1 MTLLSSENLTSLE
14 ICAGGG
20 GQAIGVE
27 RAGFHHLALVE
38 RKAEACA
45 TLRLNRP
52 SWSVIEK
59 DLREF
64 EPERDASIRTVDL
77 LAGGVPCTPYSI
89 AGDKK
94 GAADERDLLPE
105 ALRLVEVL
113 RPRAV
118 MLENVKTLALG
129 REFLHV
135 RNHLIETLEE
145 LGYDV
150 QINVLDAQNFGVS
163 QTRQRTL
170 IVAVQ
175 KGFKKFQWPL
185 GSWELPQTVGEVLQ
199 ESMQSE
205 GWSGATEW
213 ARLANDI
220 APTIV
225 GGSEKHGGGDL
236 GPERAKQKWAKMA
249 VNGNST
255 AAQAPGPDFVLQH
268 GVGRGG
274 RKGYPKLTPEQVALL
289 QGFPKEW
296 QFAGSRTARYK
307 QIGNAFPPPVAHA
320 VAASIADALRETP
333 TAEAA

>member
-1 MTLLSSENLTSLE
+1 MLSSENLTSLE

-52 SWSVIEK
+52 SWSVIQK

-64 EPERDASIRTVDL
+64 EPQRDAGIGTVDL

-89 AGDKK
+89 AGAQK

-105 ALRLVEVL
+105 ALRLVEIL
-113 RPRAV
+113 LPRAV
-118 MLENVKTLALG
+118 MLENVKTLARS
-129 REFLHV
+129 REFIHV
-135 RNHLIETLEE
+135 RNHIVETLEN
-145 LGYDV
+145 LGYEVHID
-150 QINVLDAQNFGVS
+150 VLDAQNFGVS

-175 KGFKKFQWPL
+175 KGLKKFQWPI
-185 GSWELPQTVGEVLQ
+185 GSWELPYTVGEVLQ
-199 ESMQSE
+199 ESMQSG
-205 GWSGATEW
+205 GWPGAAEW
-213 ARLANDI
+213 ASLANDI

-255 AAQAPGPDFVLQH
+255 AAQVPGPDFVLQH

-289 QGFPKEW
+289 QGFPREW

-320 VAASIADALRETP
+320 VAASIADVLRETS